1 MMLTAD
7 LSYLSNKGNQGG
19 VTGLYT
25 DVLSHLRYKFC
36 HSTGQ
41 LMSCF
46 LHLGDAFS

>member
-1 MMLTAD
+1 MLTAD
-7 LSYLSNKGNQGG
+7 LSYLLSKGNRRG

-25 DVLSHLRYKFC
+25 DVLSHLKYKFC

-46 LHLGDAFS
+46 LHLSDAFS